1 MEDRATDALKKKNKK
16 DKKETSIKQ
25 YKDLSPSGS
34 RPGIMYDLAKVHK
47 IVTDGISSFR
57 SFSSAIHQDTNLQS
71 SQFQC

>member
-34 RPGIMYDLAKVHK
+34 RPGIMHGLAKVHK

-71 SQFQC
+71 SRFQC

>member
-34 RPGIMYDLAKVHK
+34 RPGIMYGLAKVHK